1 MGHNTLSM
9 VATPRSNPLPA
20 MSNIIRG
27 VRCLSATLF
36 LFQMGWSYRPLEMMI
51 KLSSIFHT
59 YRRQLLN
66 HVFSAHP
73 PTFDRPTE

>member
-1 MGHNTLSM
+1 
-9 VATPRSNPLPA
+9 

-27 VRCLSATLF
+27 VRCLAATLF

-51 KLSSIFHT
+51 ELSSIFHT

-66 HVFSAHP
+66 HVFSAHGRI
-73 PTFDRPTE
+73 RPFIIALPQQLNS